1 MTLLVADSISI
12 SFGGVKA
19 VNQVSFAVKQGELFS
34 IMGPNGAGKTTV
46 LNLISRFYDVDEGN
60 LTFEGEDITQVKT
73 HQVATKGIARTFQN
87 TELFE
92 HETVLS
98 NLLIAHQ
105 QHKNTGLFS
114 EMFFLPKVK
123 RQELSFRRRAEDIID
138 LLDLQG
144 YRDQMISSLPFGIR
158 KVTELA
164 RALSLEPKLLLLD
177 EPSSGL
183 NPEETEDLS
192 FWIEDIKEELGIT
205 IIMVEHDMNLLS
217 QVSDRVLVMADGSEL
232 TTGTPEEATSHPDV
246 IKAYLG
252 D

>member
-1 MTLLVADSISI
+1 MDNISV

-19 VNQVSFAVKQGELFS
+19 VNQISFDVEEGELFS

-46 LNLISRFYDVDEGN
+46 LNLISRFYDVDEGS
-60 LTFEGEDITQVKT
+60 LKFENEEITNVKT
-73 HQVATKGIARTFQN
+73 HQIASKGIARTFQN

-92 HETVLS
+92 HETVLA
-98 NLLIAHQ
+98 NLLTAHHR
-105 QHKNTGLFS
+105 HKNTGLFS
-114 EMFFLPKVK
+114 EMLFLPKTK
-123 RQELSFRRRAEDIID
+123 QQELSFRKRVEDVID

-144 YRDQMISSLPFGIR
+144 YRDQIISSLPFGIR
-158 KVTELA
+158 KITELA
-164 RALSLEPKLLLLD
+164 RAISLEPKLLLLD

-192 FWIEDIKEELGIT
+192 FWIEDIKEDLGVT
-205 IIMVEHDMNLLS
+205 IVMVEHDMNLLS

-232 TTGTPEEATSHPDV
+232 TTGTPDEATSHPDV

>member
-1 MTLLVADSISI
+1 LTLLVADSISI

>member
-1 MTLLVADSISI
+1 
-12 SFGGVKA
+12 
-19 VNQVSFAVKQGELFS
+19 
-34 IMGPNGAGKTTV
+34 MGPNGAGKTTV

>member
-1 MTLLVADSISI
+1 MSLLQVDNISV

-19 VNQVSFAVKQGELFS
+19 VNQISFSVEEGELFS

-46 LNLISRFYDVDEGN
+46 LNLISRFYDVDEGT
-60 LTFEGEDITQVKT
+60 LMFENEDITNVKT
-73 HQVATKGIARTFQN
+73 HQIATKGIARTFQN

-92 HETVLS
+92 HETVLA
-98 NLLIAHQ
+98 NLLTAHHR
-105 QHKNTGLFS
+105 HKNTGLLR
-114 EMFFLPKVK
+114 EMCFLPRTKQ
-123 RQELSFRRRAEDIID
+123 QELSFRKRAEDVID

-144 YRDQMISSLPFGIR
+144 YRDQVISSLPFGIR
-158 KVTELA
+158 KITELA
-164 RALSLEPKLLLLD
+164 RAISLEPKLLLLD

-192 FWIEDIKEELGIT
+192 FWIEDIKEDLGMT
-205 IIMVEHDMNLLS
+205 IVMVEHDMNLLS

-232 TTGTPEEATSHPDV
+232 TTGTPDEATSHPDV
-246 IKAYLG
+246 VKAYLG

>member
-60 LTFEGEDITQVKT
+60 LTFEGEDITQIKT

>member
-1 MTLLVADSISI
+1 MSLLQVDNISV

-19 VNQVSFAVKQGELFS
+19 VNQISFSVEEGELFS

-46 LNLISRFYDVDEGN
+46 LNLISRFYDVDEGT
-60 LTFEGEDITQVKT
+60 LMFENEDITNVKA
-73 HQVATKGIARTFQN
+73 HQIATKGIARTFQN

-92 HETVLS
+92 HETVLA
-98 NLLIAHQ
+98 NLLTAHHRQ
-105 QHKNTGLFS
+105 KNTGLLR
-114 EMFFLPKVK
+114 EMCFLPRTK
-123 RQELSFRRRAEDIID
+123 RQELSFRKRAEDVID

-144 YRDQMISSLPFGIR
+144 YRDQVISSLPFGIR
-158 KVTELA
+158 KITELA
-164 RALSLEPKLLLLD
+164 RAISLEPKLLLLD

-192 FWIEDIKEELGIT
+192 FWIEDIKEDLGVT
-205 IIMVEHDMNLLS
+205 IVMVEHDMNLLS

-232 TTGTPEEATSHPDV
+232 TTGKPDEATSHPDV
-246 IKAYLG
+246 VKAYLG